1 MKKIAAILII
11 IALVSAI
18 IGSCM
23 QGEKRVSLRF
33 KFEPGLLLKYKQTA
47 TRSYQ
52 IIEADTVF
60 RKDAVKYDIS
70 AEFEFISF
78 VDDTTYEYAERGAWE
93 HYKTNRDDSTKI
105 DTVQYSSETVIRMLP
120 NGKIIGA
127 DFEEKKQDRDIAYVM
142 SYYEQGMPVFPSGEK
157 PIGYSW
163 TQTTKVVMPEE
174 TTEASMTYTLK
185 SEVRHAGYDCAVLEY
200 VGNMILP
207 IEANPDDS
215 IPRSGIDRIN
225 LKGVMYFA
233 HKEGM
238 VVEQKESWEVDGD
251 RRKVKDGKATDYKML
266 IQYNTTFWL
275 VSREIKP

>member
-1 MKKIAAILII
+1 MKKLAAILIT
-11 IALVSAI
+11 IALISVI

-23 QGEKRVSLRF
+23 QGETRVSLRF

-47 TRSYQ
+47 TRSYKVL
-52 IIEADTVF
+52 EADTVVS
-60 RKDAVKYDIS
+60 KDAVKYDIS
-70 AEFEFISF
+70 AEFQFNRF
-78 VDDTTYEYAERGAWE
+78 VDDTTYEYLERGTWDYE
-93 HYKTNRDDSTKI
+93 RPNKDDSTKV
-105 DTVQYSSETVIRMLP
+105 DTINYSSETVIRMLP
-120 NGKIIGA
+120 NGKIVGA
-127 DFEEKKQDRDIAYVM
+127 EFEEKKKDRDIAYVM
-142 SYYEQGMPVFPSGEK
+142 SYYEQGMPVFPTGEK

-251 RRKVKDGKATDYKML
+251 RRKIKDGKTIEYKVL
-266 IQYNTTFWL
+266 TQYNTTFWL
-275 VSREIKP
+275 ISREIMP